1 MLQPFW
7 DERRGYE
14 SRQRAR
20 EEALPLPLYVVAFFE
35 QAVLQAPP
43 IGAEHAQDVRL
54 LTAFLL
60 MLWGALRYSDLQR
73 VLVSDLCCEDGVAR
87 AACWRIKRSASGM
100 TFGDLTLGIIDNWTH
115 RSQELIDFMKECD
128 FLIAGPQRHQEALQP
143 LQELPLPQVQRDE
156 LVVLQNSKA
165 PEKFRCVK
173 ALIPKELSV
182 TDIRR
187 ATCSK
192 VGCPFKELQLQID
205 GEHMWAGRLQPFLNA
220 EDREYKVKWRKIN
233 RLAKYIEHK
242 QTGGAKGQCSK
253 YGRTIMHY
261 IALAGDVDLFQ
272 EVLNSEVGAVD

>member
-128 FLIAGPQRHQEALQP
+128 FLIAGPQR
-143 LQELPLPQVQRDE
+143 
-156 LVVLQNSKA
+156 
-165 PEKFRCVK
+165 FRV
-173 ALIPKELSV
+173 PGFV
-182 TDIRR
+182 FVR
-187 ATCSK
+187 
-192 VGCPFKELQLQID
+192 VGSS
-205 GEHMWAGRLQPFLNA
+205 
-220 EDREYKVKWRKIN
+220 
-233 RLAKYIEHK
+233 
-242 QTGGAKGQCSK
+242 T
-253 YGRTIMHY
+253 
-261 IALAGDVDLFQ
+261 ALANSHCWSPCEHGCGICSAFVDDH
-272 EVLNSEVGAVD
+272 AVELGLAA